1 MSSIYK
7 DSRIES
13 SRAVPFATVKN
24 RIESWRR
31 CKFGWRWSR
40 YNDPTRQI
48 DSISSKFESR
58 PQHKKTSTLVC
69 LKGGCPVLGIYA
81 FETLE
86 VLPSFALPG
95 FLRSHIQSST
105 FSFQLAK
112 STRSFGKEKKKHE
125 GKLVC
130 QWWQQTDACVT
141 IYYECGF
148 SIKQQWDEG
157 YVFYNKTLIH
167 SPGKPCGLVFSFI
180 YKRVRD
186 QPYQWKLRSE
196 LYIFKGLSGIVLVS
210 L

>member
-31 CKFGWRWSR
+31 CNFGWRWSR
-40 YNDPTRQI
+40 YNDQTRQI

-58 PQHKKTSTLVC
+58 PQHKETSTLVC
-69 LKGGCPVLGIYA
+69 LKGGCTVLGIYA

-112 STRSFGKEKKKHE
+112 STRSSGKKKITQ
-125 GKLVC
+125 GKLVY
-130 QWWQQTDACVT
+130 QWWQTDACVT

-148 SIKQQWDEG
+148 SIKQEWEER
-157 YVFYNKTLIH
+157 YV
-167 SPGKPCGLVFSFI
+167 
-180 YKRVRD
+180 
-186 QPYQWKLRSE
+186 
-196 LYIFKGLSGIVLVS
+196 
-210 L
+210 